1 MFLLTMDE
9 KLSGQQKLRLNETAL
24 DTAVSNFLAS
34 DLYFSCLLLIHPE
47 IVRLKTAVT
56 HLTETNQ
63 WPVFSIGYSLS
74 EALLPIAPQQRS
86 RQAARILPQLS
97 KEHAPGPLIYT
108 DIDLLFEP
116 SLSLDPF
123 VLLRQVS
130 RQMKLIV
137 TWPGTYQDNILAYA
151 VPEHG
156 HYRTWNAPDLC
167 EHCFFSL

>member
-1 MFLLTMDE
+1 MTTDG
-9 KLSGQQKLRLNETAL
+9 KLSGQRKLRLQETVL

-34 DLYFSCLLLIHPE
+34 DHYYSCLLLIHPE

-56 HLTETNQ
+56 YLTETNQ
-63 WPVFSIGYSLS
+63 WPVFSVGYSLS

-86 RQAARILPQLS
+86 RQAARILPQLT
-97 KEHAPGPLIYT
+97 KKYALGPLVCT

-123 VLLRQVS
+123 VLLRQIS
-130 RQMKLIV
+130 RQIKLIV
-137 TWPGTYQDNILAYA
+137 TWPGTYQDNTLAYA

-156 HYRTWNAPDLC
+156 HYRTWYAPDLC
-167 EHCFFSL
+167 EHCLFPL